1 MTPAVSV
8 SSLTKKYGD
17 IEAVRGIDFEVA
29 AGETFGF
36 LGPNGAGKSTTI
48 KILCTLADPTSGTA
62 RVAGHDVV
70 RERDTVRRNIGLVF
84 QDTTLD
90 NYLTGEQN
98 LRFHADL
105 YGVPKAA
112 FAPRLRQ
119 VLEMVG
125 LWDRRGS
132 VVATYSGGMKRRLE
146 IARGLLHAPHVLF
159 LDEPTVGLDP
169 QTRVSIWAYITEL
182 KQREDI
188 TIFLTTH
195 YMDEAE
201 NCDRIAIIDQGLIV
215 AIDTP
220 EALKASIGKD
230 RVQISTA
237 DDQAAIRALA
247 ELFGLEAGLHENRV
261 DVLGGVRRALR
272 APAVRPA
279 ARRHP
284 LGERGPAL
292 PGRRVHVLH
301 GPDDPRLGGFGRR
314 PEPPARDPVRQEV
327 AVATRDVQAQAAAAG
342 TPAGDQ
348 ALTEAIRVA
357 VPERSLRHDLRA
369 VSIVWRRELIRFR
382 TDRLRAVTSLVQPVL
397 FLFVLGTGL
406 STLAGR
412 GLPSGVDFKTF
423 IYPGVLAMSVLFT
436 AIFSAA
442 SIVWDREFGFL
453 REMLVAPV
461 RRWAIV
467 VGKCLG
473 GATVATVQGI
483 IFLALAGVAHVPY
496 DPVLLLT
503 LIGELLLLSFT
514 LTAFGVMMAARV
526 KQIQAFM
533 ALTQM
538 FVLPLF
544 FLSGAL
550 YPLNGLPGWL
560 TVLTRIDP
568 LTYIVDPMR
577 QAVFSHLSIAP
588 AALRALS
595 PGVTWFGW
603 VVPLGLSLAMV
614 AAMGGAMLAIAI
626 AEFRKTE

>member
-1 MTPAVSV
+1 MTPAISV
-8 SSLTKKYGD
+8 SSLTKRYGE
-17 IEAVRGIDFEVA
+17 IEAVRGIGFEVA

-70 RERDTVRRNIGLVF
+70 QERDTVRRNIGLVF

-112 FAPRLRQ
+112 FGPRLRQ

-132 VVATYSGGMKRRLE
+132 VVSTYSGGMQRRLE
-146 IARGLLHAPHVLF
+146 IARGLLHAPRVLF

-169 QTRVSIWAYITEL
+169 QTRASIWEYINEL
-182 KQREDI
+182 KDREDI

-201 NCDRIAIIDQGLIV
+201 NCDRIAIIDHGVIV

-220 EALKASIGKD
+220 EALKASVGRD

-237 DDQAAIRALA
+237 DDAAAIRAL
-247 ELFGLEAGLHENRV
+247 EEVFGLEAGVHEGLV
-261 DVLGGVRRALR
+261 TFSVES
-272 APAVRPA
+272 
-279 ARRHP
+279 
-284 LGERGPAL
+284 GEHFVPKLFGAL
-292 PGRRVHVLH
+292 PVAIKSVSVSRPSLDVHVLYRK
-301 GPDDPRLGGFGRR
+301 DDPRRR
-314 PEPPARDPVRQEV
+314 SLDRRSQPQDRHAVRQEV
-327 AVATRDVQAQAAAAG
+327 AVATKDITVPETGERN
-342 TPAGDQ
+342 
-348 ALTEAIRVA
+348 LTELIRVA
-357 VPERSLRHDLRA
+357 VPERSIRADLRA

-397 FLFVLGTGL
+397 FLFILGTGL
-406 STLAGR
+406 SRLAGR
-412 GLPSGVDFKTF
+412 GLPAGVDFQTF

-436 AIFSAA
+436 SIFSAA

-467 VGKCLG
+467 IGKCLG
-473 GATVATVQGI
+473 GATVATFQGL

-503 LIGELLLLSFT
+503 LVGELLLLSFT
-514 LTAFGVMMAARV
+514 LTAFGVMMAARI

-550 YPLNGLPGWL
+550 YPLNGLPSWL

-577 QAVFSHLSIAP
+577 HAVFDHLAVSP
-588 AALRALS
+588 LALNVLS
-595 PGVTWFGW
+595 PGVTWNGW
-603 VVPLGLSLAMV
+603 LVPLGLSLAMV
-614 AAMGGAMLAIAI
+614 AVMGLAMLGIAI